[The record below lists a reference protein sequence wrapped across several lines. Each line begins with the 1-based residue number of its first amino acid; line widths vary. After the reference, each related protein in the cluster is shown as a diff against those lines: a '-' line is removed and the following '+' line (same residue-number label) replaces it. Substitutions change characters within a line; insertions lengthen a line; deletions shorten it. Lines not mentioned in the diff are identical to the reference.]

1 MKNNNK
7 SKCIELFFTQ
17 GTKFT
22 KKILQA
28 NFTSKF
34 YKQILQIFYI
44 IMESIK
50 LGIPYKK

>member
-22 KKILQA
+22 KK
-28 NFTSKF
+28 F

-50 LGIPYKK
+50 LGIPYEK

>member
-1 MKNNNK
+1 MYRIVFHTGNK
-7 SKCIELFFTQ
+7 IY
-17 GTKFT
+17 

-44 IMESIK
+44 IIESIK
-50 LGIPYKK
+50 LGIPYKKK